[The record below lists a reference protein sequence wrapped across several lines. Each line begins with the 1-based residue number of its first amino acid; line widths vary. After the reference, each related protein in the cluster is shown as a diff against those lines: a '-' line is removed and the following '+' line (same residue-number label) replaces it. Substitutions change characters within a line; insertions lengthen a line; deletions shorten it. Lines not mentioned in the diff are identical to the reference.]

1 MRFGFVVLHYL
12 CTGMTREAVD
22 LLLERFGTQDI
33 EIAVV
38 DNASPNG
45 SGAVLESAYSGDPR
59 VKVILN
65 GSNMGFARG
74 NNAGYSYFREKGG
87 FDFVV
92 VMNNDVLIRQED
104 FLRRIEEIYSRTPF
118 AVLGPDILAVKTGVH
133 QNPAHEKVFSREE
146 VLSLRSRLEKRDSAF
161 LRRWLGWKLKLM
173 LGIARE
179 TSPAS
184 SLLWERQCSGV
195 VLHGACYIFSRDF
208 ILRREHAFNPATF
221 LYMEEDILAK
231 ECHDAGLTMLYCP
244 EIRVE
249 HLEDVTTDVMWRSSY
264 QKAKNKN
271 RQMLL
276 SCRILEEL
284 YG

>member
-12 CTGMTREAVD
+12 CTGMTREAID
-22 LLLERFGTQDI
+22 LLLERFGAQDI

-38 DNASPNG
+38 DNASSNG
-45 SGAVLESAYSGDPR
+45 SGAVLESVYSKDPR
-59 VKVILN
+59 VRVL
-65 GSNMGFARG
+65 SNESNLGFACG
-74 NNAGYSYFREKGG
+74 NNVGYSYFLAKGG
-87 FDFVV
+87 FDFII

-104 FLRRIEEIYSRTPF
+104 FLRRIEEIYSRTAF

-146 VLSLRSRLEKRDSAF
+146 VSALRSGLETRDAAF

-173 LGIARE
+173 LGLAHE
-179 TSPAS
+179 TVPAS
-184 SLLWERQCSGV
+184 SPLWDRQCSGV

-208 ILRREHAFNPATF
+208 MVRRTHAFNPQTF

-231 ECHDAGLTMLYCP
+231 ECKDAGLSMIYSP

-249 HLEDVTTDVMWRSSY
+249 HLEDVTTDAMWRSSY

-276 SCRILEEL
+276 SCRILEKL
-284 YG
+284 YE